1 MGKLV
6 ILSVLFFS
14 ISVESAKA
22 QRFFDQFLWKN
33 RLVLVIDN
41 SAARPNE
48 LKQFMAFYKMEA
60 ENKNRDLIFVTLT
73 NNKTFLG
80 FQEITETPQ
89 DLLKQLSLNPSFK
102 GVLLL
107 GKDGGIKF
115 KSNSFTNPE
124 DIYAL
129 IDRMPMRKQEIILKK
144 KQ

>member
-14 ISVESAKA
+14 ISVESIKA

-41 SAARPNE
+41 SATRPNE
-48 LKQFMAFYKMEA
+48 IKQFMAFYKNEA
-60 ENKNRDLIFVTLT
+60 ENKNRDLILITLT

-80 FQEITETPQ
+80 FQTITENPQ
-89 DLLKQLSLNPSFK
+89 DLLKQLRLKPSFN

-129 IDRMPMRKQEIILKK
+129 IDSMPMRKQEVKLKK
-144 KQ
+144 EQ